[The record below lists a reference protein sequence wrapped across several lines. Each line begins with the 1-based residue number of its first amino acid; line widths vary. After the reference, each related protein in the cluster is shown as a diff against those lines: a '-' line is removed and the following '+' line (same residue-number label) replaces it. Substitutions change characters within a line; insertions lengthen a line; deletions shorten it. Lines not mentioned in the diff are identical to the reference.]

1 MSSRVGANTINSICV
16 SALPFVLK
24 LSISSTG
31 FATMVGGIGSD
42 GGGAIGVSKVTEFA
56 SNPEL
61 VAMSNIEGISL
72 LVIAPTV

>member
-1 MSSRVGANTINSICV
+1 
-16 SALPFVLK
+16 
-24 LSISSTG
+24 
-31 FATMVGGIGSD
+31 MVGGIGSD

-61 VAMSNIEGISL
+61 VAMVNIEGISL